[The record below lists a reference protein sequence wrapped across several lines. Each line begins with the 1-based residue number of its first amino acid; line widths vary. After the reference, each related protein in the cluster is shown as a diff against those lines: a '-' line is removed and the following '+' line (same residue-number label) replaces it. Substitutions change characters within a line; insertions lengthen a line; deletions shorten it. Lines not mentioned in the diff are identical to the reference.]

1 MTIPTPGIYPHMTN
15 DEYQALRREGVVSNS
30 DIKHISRSVA
40 HYEAHIASEGE
51 SRSTALVL
59 GQAVHDAIL
68 TPHEFEA
75 TFRRYSDTKS
85 RNTKAYEAWE
95 AANPGKVGLLP
106 DEYEMVERVRD
117 AVLSHPVAK
126 KILTA
131 DALCEESHLWT
142 DEATGLPLRCRP
154 DIRRADMG
162 ALFDLKTTEDASER
176 EFSRSIARW
185 SYHQQAAFY
194 LDGVTHTTG
203 ERYEQFGFVAVEK
216 SAPFAVAVYELDPE
230 DIEHGRARYRA
241 ALDKL
246 AAHKENPG
254 AWSGYPDTVTTITL
268 PAWAK

>member
-1 MTIPTPGIYPHMTN
+1 MTTPAHGIYPHMSN
-15 DEYQALRREGVVSNS
+15 DAYQALRRDGVISNS

-40 HYEAHIASEGE
+40 HYEAHIASEDE

-85 RNTKAYEAWE
+85 RNTKAYQAWE
-95 AANPGKVGLLP
+95 ATNPGKVGLLP

-162 ALFDLKTTEDASER
+162 ALFDLKTTEDALPSE
-176 EFSRSIARW
+176 FARSVGRYA
-185 SYHQQAAFY
+185 YHQQAAFY
-194 LDGVTHTTG
+194 LDGVTATTG
-203 ERYEQFGFVAVEK
+203 EIYDRFGFIAVEK
-216 SAPFAVAVYELDPE
+216 SAPYGITVCELTPE
-230 DIEHGRARYRA
+230 DIEHGRDRYRA

-246 AAHKENPG
+246 AHHRNNPEE
-254 AWSGYPDTVTTITL
+254 WKGYPLTIEAIEV